1 MVAAA
6 VQGNAVR
13 QGIRALTRRRDMG
26 LFGWIILGLAAGLL
40 ARVIHRG
47 PEPGGALGAIA
58 GGLIASAVGLGGIG
72 SFFSLGTWLTAV
84 GGALLIL
91 FVYGAL
97 TASPDAAEPRA

>member
-1 MVAAA
+1 
-6 VQGNAVR
+6 
-13 QGIRALTRRRDMG
+13 MG

-47 PEPGGALGAIA
+47 PEPGGALGTLVVGLLGAIA